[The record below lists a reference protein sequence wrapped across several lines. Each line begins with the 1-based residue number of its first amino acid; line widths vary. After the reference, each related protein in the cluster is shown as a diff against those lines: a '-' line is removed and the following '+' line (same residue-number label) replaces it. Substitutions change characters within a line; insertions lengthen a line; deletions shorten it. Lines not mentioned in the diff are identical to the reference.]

1 VTELK
6 KIPNLFPFAV
16 GRGDHHFFG
25 CSIFQWTEIIAF
37 TMTAVMQTRLQEQ
50 AAKMKDLEERLRLKE
65 NAYEELERDCNFY
78 ALQANELTEI
88 IELRTTDEVE
98 QTLVMKSIMNAELTM
113 QVQELRDNLNES
125 SKTIESMKQERNT
138 DQRMLRELGN
148 IVRSLQKVSIDY
160 DRSIQDEGPMTTQ
173 EEALINIKR
182 KIEAIESHRQSLIE
196 ENKKIKEENGM
207 KENKIDALES
217 LFHSMN
223 SNRAEEKPPET
234 IEEQLSR
241 KHRHVIIEKDWET
254 STQVSSEEDGNTEI
268 ILMAVTS
275 LGSCEQEG
283 NDDEDEYSDSSSFS
297 SLEAPVI
304 RDVDIEQMMAE
315 LILAK
320 DKHSQLQHEH
330 IYTLKEVASLEGQLT
345 EVLKKVA
352 IADKKQDMRE
362 GLLRDVVFQYKEL
375 QKDHDDTVE
384 KIKSLEAK
392 MGSRSRTEERRRD
405 SGRGLDKKPH
415 TLSKLSLQEENPA
428 VEEAT
433 TFDLSESSVSAS
445 TAFSTCARA
454 HDGFIGGLEI
464 EFERNIDDYKS
475 LESECARLEHE
486 YDNALANIS
495 SIEGELDAAKQD
507 AEEARQKQKEI
518 QNDLTN
524 TVDGR
529 NQLEVEHRSALDK
542 TATMEQELKVAK
554 QQARVAREKQKQRER
569 DLSEVILQYKQLA
582 QKNESAEAKI
592 ASAEAKIASVQHE
605 LNLTKK
611 EVRGRDLIYEYR
623 KLEQNHED
631 ASINIQR
638 LEHELKLAKTD
649 VCRNKEEAKG
659 TRKRLAGCH
668 FHYKKLQQQYDEI
681 VARNA
686 GIDRELKWAKD
697 QVKKFKTQEESWTS
711 KLLHIRQRRGE
722 SETENKRLIKENR
735 EMKTFCDEL
744 LCLVDVEP
752 DPNK

>member
-1 VTELK
+1 
-6 KIPNLFPFAV
+6 
-16 GRGDHHFFG
+16 
-25 CSIFQWTEIIAF
+25 
-37 TMTAVMQTRLQEQ
+37 MTAVMQIRLQNQ
-50 AAKMKDLEERLRLKE
+50 AAKMKALEERLRLKE
-65 NAYEELERDCNFY
+65 NAYDELERDCNFY
-78 ALQANELTEI
+78 ALKANELTEI

-98 QTLVMKSIMNAELTM
+98 QTLVVKSIMNAELTT
-113 QVQELRDNLNES
+113 QVHELRDNLNES
-125 SKTIESMKQERNT
+125 SKTIEFMKQERNT
-138 DQRMLRELGN
+138 DQRLLRELGN

-160 DRSIQDEGPMTTQ
+160 DQSIQDEGPMTTQ
-173 EEALINIKR
+173 EKAMINIKR

-196 ENKKIKEENGM
+196 ENKQLKVENGM

-234 IEEQLSR
+234 VHKQLSR
-241 KHRHVIIEKDWET
+241 KHRHVVIEKDWET

-268 ILMAVTS
+268 ILKAVTS
-275 LGSCEQEG
+275 PGSCQQG
-283 NDDEDEYSDSSSFS
+283 DDDDDEYSDSSSFS

-304 RDVDIEQMMAE
+304 RDVDIEQTMVE
-315 LILAK
+315 LVLAK
-320 DKHSQLQHEH
+320 DKYSQLQHEH
-330 IYTLKEVASLEGQLT
+330 IYTLKEVASLEAQLT
-345 EVLKKVA
+345 EVSKTVA
-352 IADKKQDMRE
+352 IASKKQDMRE

-375 QKDHDDTVE
+375 QKEHDDTVE
-384 KIKSLEAK
+384 KIKSLETK
-392 MGSRSRTEERRRD
+392 MGSRSRTEERRWD

-415 TLSKLSLQEENPA
+415 KLSKLSPQEDNPA

-433 TFDLSESSVSAS
+433 TFDLTESSASTS
-445 TAFSTCARA
+445 TAFSTSVRA
-454 HDGFIGGLEI
+454 HDGFIEGLEI
-464 EFERNIDDYKS
+464 EFEQTIDDYKS
-475 LESECARLEHE
+475 LESEYTRLEHE
-486 YDNALANIS
+486 YDNALANIT

-529 NQLEVEHRSALDK
+529 NRLEVEHRSALAK
-542 TATMEQELKVAK
+542 TTTMGQELKLAK
-554 QQARVAREKQKQRER
+554 QQARVARGKQKQRES
-569 DLSEVILQYKQLA
+569 DLWDCIEQYKQLA
-582 QKNESAEAKI
+582 QKHESAEAKI
-592 ASAEAKIASVQHE
+592 ESAEAKIASVQHE

-623 KLEQNHED
+623 KLEQNNED
-631 ASINIQR
+631 AATKIQR
-638 LEHELKLAKTD
+638 LEHELKLAKAD

-668 FHYKKLQQQYDEI
+668 FHYKKLQQQYDEA
-681 VARNA
+681 VTRNA
-686 GIDRELKWAKD
+686 GIDRELKLAKD

-711 KLLHIRQRRGE
+711 KLGHIRQRRGE
-722 SETENKRLIKENR
+722 SDAENKRLVKENK

-752 DPNK
+752 NANM

>member
-1 VTELK
+1 
-6 KIPNLFPFAV
+6 LFPFAV
-16 GRGDHHFFG
+16 GKCTHHFFG
-25 CSIFQWTEIIAF
+25 SPDTIFESSEIIAM

-50 AAKMKDLEERLRLKE
+50 AAKMKALEERLRLKE

-78 ALQANELTEI
+78 ALKANELTEI

-98 QTLVMKSIMNAELTM
+98 QKLVMKSIMNAELTM
-113 QVQELRDNLNES
+113 QVQELRENLNES
-125 SKTIESMKQERNT
+125 SKTIEFMKQERNT

-160 DRSIQDEGPMTTQ
+160 DQSIQDEGPMTTQ
-173 EEALINIKR
+173 EKAMINIKR

-196 ENKKIKEENGM
+196 ENRALKEENGM

-223 SNRAEEKPPET
+223 SNRAEEKQPEKLQK
-234 IEEQLSR
+234 QLLR
-241 KHRHVIIEKDWET
+241 KHRRVIIEKDWET
-254 STQVSSEEDGNTEI
+254 STQVSSEVDGNTEI
-268 ILMAVTS
+268 ILKAVTS

-283 NDDEDEYSDSSSFS
+283 DDDDDDEYSDSSSFS

-304 RDVDIEQMMAE
+304 RDVDIEQTMVE
-315 LILAK
+315 LVLAK
-320 DKHSQLQHEH
+320 DKYSQLQHEH
-330 IYTLKEVASLEGQLT
+330 IYTLKEVALLEAQLT
-345 EVLKKVA
+345 EVSKKTA
-352 IADKKQDMRE
+352 MTNKKQEMRE

-375 QKDHDDTVE
+375 QKEHDDTVD

-405 SGRGLDKKPH
+405 SGSGLDKKPH
-415 TLSKLSLQEENPA
+415 KFSKLSPQEENLA
-428 VEEAT
+428 VDEAT

-445 TAFSTCARA
+445 TAFSMCATAR
-454 HDGFIGGLEI
+454 DGFIEGLEI
-464 EFERNIDDYKS
+464 EFERTIDDYKS
-475 LESECARLEHE
+475 LKSEFARLEHE

-495 SIEGELDAAKQD
+495 SIEGELDASKQD

-524 TVDGR
+524 TIDGR
-529 NQLEVEHRSALDK
+529 NQLEVEHRLALAK
-542 TATMEQELKVAK
+542 TATVEQALKLAK
-554 QQARVAREKQKQRER
+554 QQARVAREKQKQRES
-569 DLSEVILQYKQLA
+569 DCFEVIEQYKQLA
-582 QKNESAEAKI
+582 QKHEFAEAKI
-592 ASAEAKIASVQHE
+592 ESAEAKIASVQHE

-631 ASINIQR
+631 AATKIQR

-649 VCRNKEEAKG
+649 VCRNKEESKG

-668 FHYKKLQQQYDEI
+668 FHYKKLQQQYDEA

-686 GIDRELKWAKD
+686 GIDRELKLATD
-697 QVKKFKTQEESWTS
+697 QVKKLKTQEESWTS
-711 KLLHIRQRRGE
+711 KLLHIRLRRGE
-722 SETENKRLIKENR
+722 SETENKRLVKENR

-752 DPNK
+752 DPSR

>member
-1 VTELK
+1 
-6 KIPNLFPFAV
+6 LFPFTV
-16 GRGDHHFFG
+16 GRGTHHFFG
-25 CSIFQWTEIIAF
+25 FTIFQRTEIIAL

-50 AAKMKDLEERLRLKE
+50 AAKMKDLEERLCLKE
-65 NAYEELERDCNFY
+65 NAYEELERDCNLY
-78 ALQANELTEI
+78 ALKANELTEI

-125 SKTIESMKQERNT
+125 SKTIEFMEQERNT

-160 DRSIQDEGPMTTQ
+160 DHSIQDEGPMTTQ
-173 EEALINIKR
+173 EKATINIKR

-196 ENKKIKEENGM
+196 ENKALKEENDM

-223 SNRAEEKPPET
+223 TNRAEDKPPET
-234 IEEQLSR
+234 IQKQLSR

-268 ILMAVTS
+268 ILTAVSS

-283 NDDEDEYSDSSSFS
+283 DDDDEYSDFSSFS

-304 RDVDIEQMMAE
+304 RDVDIEQTMVE
-315 LILAK
+315 LVLAK
-320 DKHSQLQHEH
+320 DKYSQLQHEH
-330 IYTLKEVASLEGQLT
+330 ISTLKEVTSLEAQLT
-345 EVLKKVA
+345 EVSKKVA
-352 IADKKQDMRE
+352 IANKKQDLRE
-362 GLLRDVVFQYKEL
+362 GLLRDVIFQYKEL
-375 QKDHDDTVE
+375 QTEHDDTVE
-384 KIKSLEAK
+384 KIKSLEAT
-392 MGSRSRTEERRRD
+392 MGSRPRTEERRQD
-405 SGRGLDKKPH
+405 SGRGLDEKPCKFSN
-415 TLSKLSLQEENPA
+415 LSPQEENPV

-433 TFDLSESSVSAS
+433 TFDLSQSSVSES
-445 TAFSTCARA
+445 VAFSTCARA
-454 HDGFIGGLEI
+454 HDGVIEGLEI
-464 EFERNIDDYKS
+464 EFEETIDDYKR
-475 LESECARLEHE
+475 LESECARLEYEH
-486 YDNALANIS
+486 DNALANIS
-495 SIEGELDAAKQD
+495 NIEGELDAAKQD

-529 NQLEVEHRSALDK
+529 NQLEVEHRLALAK
-542 TATMEQELKVAK
+542 TATMEQELKLAK
-554 QQARVAREKQKQRER
+554 QQARVAREKQKQRES
-569 DLSEVILQYKQLA
+569 DLWEVIEQYKELV

-592 ASAEAKIASVQHE
+592 ESAEKKIASVQHE

-611 EVRGRDLIYEYR
+611 EVRGRDLIYQYR
-623 KLEQNHED
+623 KLEQNQED
-631 ASINIQR
+631 AVANLQR
-638 LEHELKLAKTD
+638 LEHELKLAKRD
-649 VCRNKEEAKG
+649 ACRSKEEAKG

-668 FHYKKLQQQYDEI
+668 FHYKKLQQQHDEA

-686 GIDRELKWAKD
+686 GIDRELKLAKD

-711 KLLHIRQRRGE
+711 KLEHIRQRRAE
-722 SETENKRLIKENR
+722 SEAENKRLAKENR
-735 EMKTFCDEL
+735 EMSTFCDEL

-752 DPNK
+752 DPNR

>member
-1 VTELK
+1 
-6 KIPNLFPFAV
+6 
-16 GRGDHHFFG
+16 
-25 CSIFQWTEIIAF
+25 
-37 TMTAVMQTRLQEQ
+37 
-50 AAKMKDLEERLRLKE
+50 MKALEERLRLKE
-65 NAYEELERDCNFY
+65 NAYDELERDCNFY
-78 ALQANELTEI
+78 ALKANELTEI

-98 QTLVMKSIMNAELTM
+98 QTLVVKSIMNAELTT
-113 QVQELRDNLNES
+113 QVHELRDNLNES
-125 SKTIESMKQERNT
+125 SKTIEFMKQERNT
-138 DQRMLRELGN
+138 DQRLLRELGN

-160 DRSIQDEGPMTTQ
+160 DQSIQDEGPMTTQ
-173 EEALINIKR
+173 EKAMINIKR

-196 ENKKIKEENGM
+196 ENKQLKVENGM

-234 IEEQLSR
+234 VHKQLSR
-241 KHRHVIIEKDWET
+241 KHRHVVIEKDWET

-268 ILMAVTS
+268 ILKAVTS
-275 LGSCEQEG
+275 PGSCQQG
-283 NDDEDEYSDSSSFS
+283 DDDDDEYSDSSSFS

-304 RDVDIEQMMAE
+304 RDVDIEQTMVE
-315 LILAK
+315 LVLAK
-320 DKHSQLQHEH
+320 DKYSQLQHEH
-330 IYTLKEVASLEGQLT
+330 IYTLKEVASLEAQLT
-345 EVLKKVA
+345 EVSKTVA
-352 IADKKQDMRE
+352 IASKKQDMRE

-375 QKDHDDTVE
+375 QKEHDDTVE
-384 KIKSLEAK
+384 KIKSLETK
-392 MGSRSRTEERRRD
+392 MGSRSRTEERRWD

-415 TLSKLSLQEENPA
+415 KLSKLSPQEDNPA

-433 TFDLSESSVSAS
+433 TFDLTESSASTS
-445 TAFSTCARA
+445 TAFSTSVRA
-454 HDGFIGGLEI
+454 HDGFIEGLEI
-464 EFERNIDDYKS
+464 EFEQTIDDYKS
-475 LESECARLEHE
+475 LESEYTRLEHE
-486 YDNALANIS
+486 YDNALANIT

-529 NQLEVEHRSALDK
+529 NRLEVEHRSALAK
-542 TATMEQELKVAK
+542 TTTMGQELKLAK
-554 QQARVAREKQKQRER
+554 QQARVARGKQKQRES
-569 DLSEVILQYKQLA
+569 DLWDCIEQYKQLA
-582 QKNESAEAKI
+582 QKHESAEAKI
-592 ASAEAKIASVQHE
+592 ESAEAKIASVQHE

-623 KLEQNHED
+623 KLEQNNED
-631 ASINIQR
+631 AATKIQR
-638 LEHELKLAKTD
+638 LEHELKLAKAD

-668 FHYKKLQQQYDEI
+668 FHYKKLQQQYDEA
-681 VARNA
+681 VTRNA
-686 GIDRELKWAKD
+686 GIDRELKLAKD

-711 KLLHIRQRRGE
+711 KLGHIRQRRGE
-722 SETENKRLIKENR
+722 SDAENKRLVKENK

-752 DPNK
+752 NANM

>member
-1 VTELK
+1 M
-6 KIPNLFPFAV
+6 FPFAV
-16 GRGDHHFFG
+16 GRRKHHFFG
-25 CSIFQWTEIIAF
+25 STSTIFHSTEIIAL

-50 AAKMKDLEERLRLKE
+50 AAKMKALEERLRLKE

-78 ALQANELTEI
+78 ALKSNELTEI

-113 QVQELRDNLNES
+113 QVQELRENLNES
-125 SKTIESMKQERNT
+125 SKTIEFMKQERNT

-160 DRSIQDEGPMTTQ
+160 DQSIRDEGPMTTQ
-173 EEALINIKR
+173 EKAMINIKR

-196 ENKKIKEENGM
+196 DNKGLKEENGM

-223 SNRAEEKPPET
+223 SNRAEENPPET
-234 IEEQLSR
+234 IQRQLSR
-241 KHRHVIIEKDWET
+241 KHRRVIIEKDWET
-254 STQVSSEEDGNTEI
+254 STQLSSEEDGNTEI

-275 LGSCEQEG
+275 LGSCEQGDE
-283 NDDEDEYSDSSSFS
+283 DEDEYSDSSSFS

-304 RDVDIEQMMAE
+304 RDVDIEQTMVE
-315 LILAK
+315 LVLAK
-320 DKHSQLQHEH
+320 DKYSQLQNEH
-330 IYTLKEVASLEGQLT
+330 IYTLKEVASLEAQLT
-345 EVLKKVA
+345 EVSKKVA
-352 IADKKQDMRE
+352 MANKKQGMRE
-362 GLLRDVVFQYKEL
+362 GLLRDVVLQYKEL
-375 QKDHDDTVE
+375 QKEHDATVD

-392 MGSRSRTEERRRD
+392 MGSRSRIEERRRD
-405 SGRGLDKKPH
+405 SGRGLYKKPH
-415 TLSKLSLQEENPA
+415 KLSKLSLQEGNPA

-445 TAFSTCARA
+445 TAFSTCATAR
-454 HDGFIGGLEI
+454 DGFIEGLEI
-464 EFERNIDDYKS
+464 EFERTIDDCKS

-486 YDNALANIS
+486 YNNALANIS
-495 SIEGELDAAKQD
+495 SIEVALDASKQD
-507 AEEARQKQKEI
+507 AEEARQKQKET

-524 TVDGR
+524 TIDGH
-529 NQLEVEHRSALDK
+529 NQLEVEHRSALAK
-542 TATMEQELKVAK
+542 TTRMEQELKLAK
-554 QQARVAREKQKQRER
+554 QQTRVAREKQKQRES
-569 DLSEVILQYKQLA
+569 DCFEVIEQYKQLA
-582 QKNESAEAKI
+582 QKHESAQAKI

-605 LNLTKK
+605 LNLTRK

-631 ASINIQR
+631 AATKIQR
-638 LEHELKLAKTD
+638 LEQELKLAKTD

-668 FHYKKLQQQYDEI
+668 FHYKKLQQQYDEA

-686 GIDRELKWAKD
+686 GIDRELKLAED
-697 QVKKFKTQEESWTS
+697 QVKKFKAQEESWTS
-711 KLLHIRQRRGE
+711 KLGHIRQRRGE

-735 EMKTFCDEL
+735 EMTTFCDEL

-752 DPNK
+752 HPNR